1 MQGPKSRELLE
12 RVSPD
17 DLSNEGFPY
26 LTGREIEIG
35 YSRILVLRVTYV
47 GELGYELYIPSD
59 QAVSVWQTLE
69 AAGQDLGL
77 RPVGLGALHSLRL
90 EKGYRDYGIDID
102 NTDTPVSAGLA
113 FAVAW
118 DKPTDFRGKAAL
130 VALRA
135 DRTSRLV
142 CVLLDSPEP
151 LLHGS
156 EPVLKDGKWV
166 GYLQVGGF
174 GPTLGASVGLATIDN
189 PDGVTADWL
198 AEDGFEVVVAGERYS
213 ARLQL
218 RPFYDPDRSRVLS

>member
-1 MQGPKSRELLE
+1 
-12 RVSPD
+12 
-17 DLSNEGFPY
+17 

-59 QAVSVWQTLE
+59 QAVSVWQSLE

-77 RPVGLGALHSLRL
+77 RPVGLGALHGLRL

-102 NTDTPVSAGLA
+102 NTDTPISAGLA
-113 FAVAW
+113 FAIAW
-118 DKPTDFRGKAAL
+118 DKPTAFRGKAAL
-130 VALRA
+130 EALRG

-151 LLHGS
+151 VLHGS
-156 EPVLKDGKWV
+156 EPVLRDGNWV

-174 GPTLGASVGLATIDN
+174 GHTLGASVGLATVDN

-198 AEDGFEVVVAGERYS
+198 AEGGFEVVVAGVKYS
-213 ARLQL
+213 AQVQL